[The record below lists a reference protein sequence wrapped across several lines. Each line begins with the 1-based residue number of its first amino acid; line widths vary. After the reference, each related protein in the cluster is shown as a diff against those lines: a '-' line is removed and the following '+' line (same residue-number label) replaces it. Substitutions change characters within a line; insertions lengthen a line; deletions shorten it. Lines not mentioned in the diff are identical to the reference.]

1 MNPEGISRLRVTTR
15 VACGAVLLAA
25 AWFAMP
31 GAAQSWPTYHGDY
44 ALTGFA
50 DVALPERP
58 VRRWRFDVEDR
69 IDFTPVAGGGRIYVA
84 TARRDLV
91 ALDLAGKRVWRHE
104 LEGDKFSSPPMYAGE
119 KVFIG
124 TRKGTLIAFAAA
136 TGEPRWR
143 YDVGGTIQG
152 SANRIATDGGF
163 AVIVTSQSDGAI
175 HCVDGATGARLW
187 KTGPLERCD
196 GSPGVSGGRII
207 LGSCAAAMHV
217 FSIDAREKVADVE
230 LGEDNQV
237 AGGVALAGDI
247 AYAGSRSGK
256 LFAVNV
262 ATHVI
267 AWTNATAKGEAFTTP
282 AIGPKHVVF
291 GAGDGRTT
299 CVNRADGKTVWSITT
314 EDSPTSPVLA
324 RDRVVV
330 SIGGELRI
338 LALADGKTLWR
349 ERVSDYITAP
359 AIVGDLI
366 VVAADDGT
374 VTAYGGPLDAR

>member
-1 MNPEGISRLRVTTR
+1 MNALRLYYNAV
-15 VACGAVLLAA
+15 VLLGIVLAVPA
-25 AWFAMP
+25 V
-31 GAAQSWPTYHGDY
+31 AQSWPTYHGDY
-44 ALTGFA
+44 ALTGFV

-91 ALDLAGKRVWRHE
+91 ALDLTGKRVWRHE
-104 LEGDKFSSPPMYAGE
+104 LEGDKFSSPPMYTDDT
-119 KVFIG
+119 VFIG
-124 TRKGTLIAFAAA
+124 TRKGTLLAFAAA

-152 SANRIATDGGF
+152 SANRIAAKDGGF
-163 AVIVTSQSDGAI
+163 AVIVTSQADGAI
-175 HCVDGATGARLW
+175 HCVNGKSGARLW
-187 KTGPLERCD
+187 KTGPIERCD

-217 FSIDAREKVADVE
+217 FSIEARTKVADVA
-230 LGEDNQV
+230 LGDDNQV

-247 AYAGSRSGK
+247 AFAGSRSGK

-262 ATHVI
+262 ATETIV
-267 AWTNATAKGEAFTTP
+267 WTNGAAKGEAFTTP
-282 AIGPKHVVF
+282 AIAPKHVVF
-291 GAGDGRTT
+291 GSGDGRTT
-299 CVNRADGKTVWSITT
+299 CVNRTDGKTAWSIQT
-314 EDSPTSPVLA
+314 EETPTSPVIA

-330 SIGGELRI
+330 ALDGELRI

-349 ERVSDYITAP
+349 QRVSDYITSP

-374 VTAYGGPLDAR
+374 VTAYGSDADAR